1 MGERAERLAAEAS
14 QKAIG
19 GFDPLGRT
27 ATMGSMPLDGEV
39 QVGGVRP
46 PPAAAVDAAPPKPSM
61 KQKQKRRPSGSPQQK
76 QRAAEQKQR
85 KSSTE
90 GVPLTRD
97 TTGTVSASSTDASSG
112 SKSPKGDPHDA

>member
-1 MGERAERLAAEAS
+1 
-14 QKAIG
+14 
-19 GFDPLGRT
+19 
-27 ATMGSMPLDGEV
+27 MGSLPLDGDV

-61 KQKQKRRPSGSPQQK
+61 KQKQKRRPSGASPQQK

-112 SKSPKGDPHDA
+112 GSKSPKGDPHDA

>member
-1 MGERAERLAAEAS
+1 
-14 QKAIG
+14 
-19 GFDPLGRT
+19 
-27 ATMGSMPLDGEV
+27 MGSIPLDGEV

-46 PPAAAVDAAPPKPSM
+46 PPAAAVDAAPPKPPM
-61 KQKQKRRPSGSPQQK
+61 KQKQKRRPSGSPQK

>member
-1 MGERAERLAAEAS
+1 
-14 QKAIG
+14 
-19 GFDPLGRT
+19 
-27 ATMGSMPLDGEV
+27 MGSIPLDGDV

-46 PPAAAVDAAPPKPSM
+46 PPAAAVDAAPPKPAM
-61 KQKQKRRPSGSPQQK
+61 KQKQKRRPSGASPQQK

-112 SKSPKGDPHDA
+112 GSKSPKGDPHDA

>member
-1 MGERAERLAAEAS
+1 MAPEAALADEVLAACFGRLSLLS
-14 QKAIG
+14 QPRIARVSRRWR
-19 GFDPLGRT
+19 D
-27 ATMGSMPLDGEV
+27 
-39 QVGGVRP
+39 
-46 PPAAAVDAAPPKPSM
+46 AAALAFARRLRWRKKARAARPW
-61 KQKQKRRPSGSPQQK
+61 PSGSPQK